1 MNHNKLT
8 PSYRQGRFDCLALMF
23 LTSLTTCELRS
34 ENRYLTQLL
43 FIIFLPIFLVLRNIA
58 CISVTAGIVSRG
70 DWLGNPANIKVENNG
85 AVGYVG
91 SSLTL
96 HNPLF
101 SLSYKL

>member
-1 MNHNKLT
+1 
-8 PSYRQGRFDCLALMF
+8 MF